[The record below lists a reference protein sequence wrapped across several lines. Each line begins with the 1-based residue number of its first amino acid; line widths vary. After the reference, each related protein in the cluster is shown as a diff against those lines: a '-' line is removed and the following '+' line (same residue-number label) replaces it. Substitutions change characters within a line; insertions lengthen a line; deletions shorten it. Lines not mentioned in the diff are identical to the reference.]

1 MLGALALGLASGC
14 EGRSEAS
21 AVSKSAVAAPHAS
34 AAPAPAATP
43 APAPAAAPAASP
55 CDTLCSRATELKCRA
70 ASACPAACRE
80 MYNQPTCQA
89 EMRAALACFVS
100 HPVTDWECDE
110 DGMAAIK
117 NGICDAEQ
125 GNVVSC
131 IGKAH

>member
-1 MLGALALGLASGC
+1 MLGVLALGLASGC

-21 AVSKSAVAAPHAS
+21 AVSKPSVAAPHV
-34 AAPAPAATP
+34 PP
-43 APAPAAAPAASP
+43 APAPAAAPSTSP

-80 MYNQPTCQA
+80 MYDQPTCQT

-100 HPVTDWECDE
+100 HPVTDWECDD

-125 GNVVSC
+125 GRVVSC